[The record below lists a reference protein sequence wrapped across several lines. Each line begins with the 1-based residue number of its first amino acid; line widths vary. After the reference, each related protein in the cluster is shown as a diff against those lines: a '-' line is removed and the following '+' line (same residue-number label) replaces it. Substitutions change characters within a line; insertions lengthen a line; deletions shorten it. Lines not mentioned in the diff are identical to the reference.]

1 MIELAK
7 QNFKRERS
15 KVLEEGNI
23 NTAEEMKLRA
33 KIDEL
38 QERIQ
43 QLLDENTRQKADN
56 DLLISTNSSLKE
68 QLNRKEA
75 RGI

>member
-23 NTAEEMKLRA
+23 NTAEEMKLRT

-43 QLLDENTRQKADN
+43 QLLEENTRQKADN
-56 DLLISTNSSLKE
+56 DLLISTNSSLK
-68 QLNRKEA
+68 
-75 RGI
+75 